1 MSTPQIEADRYSCN
15 LVIGGTQS
23 GKTTYLIER
32 IESFGARGW
41 PTVWI
46 CPTESRKP
54 AYGCVEALN
63 LTEAKNY
70 ISKVH
75 EAALGIDEF
84 SQFARKGRVPDQF
97 LVDILERRR
106 WLGVVLWCA
115 TQRPYNVEPA
125 FRDLMNHVVLLHM
138 EGESLKFV
146 EREPWGSKEL
156 AERCRQLPPYAPGN
170 PYNCEPIVI
179 RIGVRNE
186 PGRTEETAESGE

>member
-1 MSTPQIEADRYSCN
+1 MTAGIEADRYTCN
-15 LVIGGTQS
+15 LVVGGPQS

-32 IESFGARGW
+32 LESFGRQGW
-41 PTVWI
+41 PTFWL

-54 AYGCVEALN
+54 EFGCIEVITLG
-63 LTEAKNY
+63 EAKYY

-75 EAALGIDEF
+75 EATFGIDEF
-84 SQFARKGRVPDQF
+84 SQVARKGRIPDPF
-97 LVDILERRR
+97 LVDLLERRR
-106 WLGVVLWCA
+106 WIGVTGWFA

-125 FRDLMNHVVLLHM
+125 FRDLMNHIVLLHM

-156 AERCRQLPPYAPGN
+156 AEQVRQLPPYAPGN
-170 PYNCEPIVI
+170 PYGCDPPVI

-186 PGRTEETAESGE
+186 PGQERENGQGG